1 MLLECGPPSTGTRV
15 AGGGILTLSHCRHL
29 CERERPAVVV
39 KAVVTLSVLHFFF
52 YNGKCLLGHFF
63 RCSSRGE
70 IEGSL

>member
-52 YNGKCLLGHFF
+52 ITANVSWDIFSGVLAEV
-63 RCSSRGE
+63 R
-70 IEGSL
+70 